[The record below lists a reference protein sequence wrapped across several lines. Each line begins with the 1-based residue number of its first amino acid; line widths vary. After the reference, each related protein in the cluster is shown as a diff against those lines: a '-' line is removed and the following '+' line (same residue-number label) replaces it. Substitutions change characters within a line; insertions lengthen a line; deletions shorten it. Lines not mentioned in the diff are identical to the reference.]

1 MRVSW
6 QEWFVWG
13 DTVGPL
19 APAVWDAWLVALSIV
34 IACAGGVAAMQLCAI
49 ARRPDAFGP
58 TVSRAAYAL
67 AALGMGSSVWGMH
80 FIGML
85 AVDIC
90 QPVRYDP
97 WITGLSMLP
106 ALIASWVGLRMY
118 ARPAPAVAGSAGP
131 PTRLRWPPILW
142 GGLWVGAGIG
152 TMHYSGMAAMRMES
166 TLRYDPMG
174 FALSIVVAVVLA
186 IIGLGAREWL
196 RHRGRMRGFQA
207 NLLAGLILG
216 LATVGMHY
224 TAMRASLFIG
234 PVDLAYPRWSNRQVE
249 LALAVAGAL
258 VVGFGF
264 SWGALGLLS
273 YRTLLQRLREREALL
288 STILDDMPLAVLR
301 LTVHDDGTTLPALA
315 SRAVQNLVGLPAE
328 GYLNRQWTLLQ
339 RIHPDDVT
347 AAHQAFNHALETQQP
362 QRFEARV
369 RHESAGW
376 RHALVLATCYR
387 NERQRHL
394 HIYALDI
401 TNEARI
407 SRERRTLLEAI
418 DHIACRAILST
429 DRRFVE
435 VNDTLAHA
443 LGYSAAELVGQPHA
457 AVWPEDEQAAQ
468 QYEQLWSALL
478 DGYEEQGFF
487 PRKRRDGSIVYLQGA
502 YRPLLDDDGRVRAV
516 LKIALDVTD
525 RERTVQTLEKTRA
538 QLQAALA
545 SRTAF
550 FASFSHEIRTPM
562 NAILGYAELLREALP
577 INSAEREQVDI
588 IVNAGR
594 SLLRI
599 LNDLLDAAKLE
610 RSEFKLA
617 PTPVVLPRLL
627 HGLISRFGVL
637 AQPKGLRLQLDVDD
651 ALPAC
656 IEADGDRLEQILSNL
671 IGNALKF
678 TERGHVT
685 VGARRADAQTLHL
698 WVEDSGIGIPKERQQ
713 AIFEPF
719 VQADAVTTRRYGGT
733 GLGMTI
739 VKRLVELMQGELSLQ
754 SEPGVGTRIDIR
766 LPLHVLPTH
775 DCAEAAPPHSPAA
788 AAPDAALPPLRVLAA
803 DDVEQNRTLLH
814 TLLTRWG
821 HAACVVDGG
830 EALLARY
837 AQDPAAW
844 DVVLLDLHMPELD
857 GLQTCQRLRALEH
870 ERGLRPIPVY
880 ALTAAV
886 MEEDRRA
893 AAQAGMDGFLEK
905 PIHPAALRHVLQA
918 AAERAGAV
926 MAAGSAGEGT
936 HTAPAPTAADKTAA
950 GPVVDAEQG
959 RALWHDDW
967 LPRVRQWWAEM
978 APQWAAMPTWD
989 RTAWHRCAGVA
1000 ANLGLAALAAA
1011 ARACEQ
1017 ALVRGEPAP
1026 VDAAQRAVHATAAW
1040 LQESDSSRASAAAPP
1055 AAPAADALSAP
1066 PAPAIVQRLRRAC
1079 QRGEVDEPALQA
1091 LRQTHPTVAQVLQQA
1106 LDNFDFDG
1114 ALRCLQNLG
1123 QETTDAAQP

>member
-1 MRVSW
+1 MRGIW
-6 QEWFVWG
+6 QEWFAWG
-13 DTVGPL
+13 DAVGPL
-19 APAVWDAWLVALSIV
+19 APAVWAPWLVALSVV

-58 TVSRAAYAL
+58 TVSRAAYVL

-118 ARPAPAVAGSAGP
+118 ARPAPAAAAVAGP
-131 PTRLRWPPILW
+131 PAGLRWPPILW
-142 GGLWVGAGIG
+142 GGLWLGAGIG
-152 TMHYSGMAAMRMES
+152 AMHYSGMAAMRMES
-166 TLRYDPMG
+166 ALRYNPVG

-196 RHRGRMRGFQA
+196 RHRQLVRGVKA

-234 PVDLAYPRWSNRQVE
+234 PVDLAYPRWSSWQVE
-249 LALAVAGAL
+249 LALAVAGTL

-273 YRTLLQRLREREALL
+273 YRTLLQRLRERETLL

-301 LTVHDDGTTLPALA
+301 LTVHDDGTIQPTLA
-315 SRAVQNLVGLPAE
+315 SRAVKNLVGLPVE
-328 GYLNRQWTLLQ
+328 GYLQRQWTLLQ
-339 RIHPDDVT
+339 RVHPDDLP
-347 AAHQAFNHALETQQP
+347 AAHEALDHALQTQQP
-362 QRFEARV
+362 QRIEARV
-369 RHESAGW
+369 RHETLGW
-376 RHALVLATCYR
+376 RQALVLATCYR
-387 NERQRHL
+387 NGHQRHL
-394 HIYALDI
+394 QIYALDI
-401 TNEARI
+401 TNEAHV

-418 DHIACRAILST
+418 DRIACRAIFST

-443 LGYSAAELVGQPHA
+443 LGYAPQELVGQPHA
-457 AVWPEDEQAAQ
+457 AVWPKHDDQ
-468 QYEQLWSALL
+468 QDEQLWDALL

-487 PRKRRDGSIVYLQGA
+487 PRKRRDGGIVYLQGA

-525 RERTVQTLEKTRA
+525 RERTVQALEKTRE

-550 FASFSHEIRTPM
+550 FASVSHEIRTPM

-577 INSAEREQVDI
+577 INGAEREQVDI

-594 SLLRI
+594 SLLRT

-610 RSEFKLA
+610 RGEFKLA
-617 PTPVVLPRLL
+617 PAPVALPRLL

-685 VGARRADAQTLHL
+685 VGARRADARILHL
-698 WVEDSGIGIPKERQQ
+698 WVEDTGIGIPKERQQ

-719 VQADAVTTRRYGGT
+719 VQAEAVTTRRYGGT

-739 VKRLVELMQGELSLQ
+739 VKRLVELMQGELTLQ

-766 LPLHVLPTH
+766 LPLCELPNH
-775 DCAEAAPPHSPAA
+775 GCDEEAEMHSPAA
-788 AAPDAALPPLRVLAA
+788 VAPDAVLRPLRVLAA
-803 DDVEQNRTLLH
+803 DDVEQNRTLLY

-821 HAACVVDGG
+821 HTACVVDGG
-830 EALLARY
+830 AALLERY

-857 GLQTCQRLRALEH
+857 GPQTCQRLRALEH
-870 ERGLRPIPVY
+870 ERGLQPIPVY

-886 MEEDRRA
+886 MDEDRRV

-905 PIHPAALRHVLQA
+905 PINPAVLRRVLQTVVGQ
-918 AAERAGAV
+918 AGTAK
-926 MAAGSAGEGT
+926 AAGSADES
-936 HTAPAPTAADKTAA
+936 APNAPTPAVADKTAA
-950 GPVVDAEQG
+950 GPVVDAEHG
-959 RALWHDDW
+959 RALWQDEW
-967 LPRVRQWWAEM
+967 LPRVHQWWAEM
-978 APQWAAMPTWD
+978 APQWSTMSTWD
-989 RTAWHRCAGVA
+989 RAAWHRCAGVA
-1000 ANLGLAALAAA
+1000 ANLGLVALADA

-1017 ALVRGEPAP
+1017 ALVRGNPPP

-1040 LQESDSSRASAAAPP
+1040 LQESDSSRAAAAPP
-1055 AAPAADALSAP
+1055 PAVPAADASSAP
-1066 PAPAIVQRLRRAC
+1066 PDPAIVQRLRRAC

-1091 LRQTHPTVAQVLQQA
+1091 LRQTHPTVAQALQPA
-1106 LDNFDFDG
+1106 LDDFDFDG

>member
-1 MRVSW
+1 MRGIW
-6 QEWFVWG
+6 QEWFAWG
-13 DTVGPL
+13 DAVGPL
-19 APAVWDAWLVALSIV
+19 APTVWDPWLVALSVV

-49 ARRPDAFGP
+49 VRRPDAFGP
-58 TVSRAAYAL
+58 TVSRAAYVL

-118 ARPAPAVAGSAGP
+118 ARPAPAVAAVADPPAG
-131 PTRLRWPPILW
+131 LRWPPILW
-142 GGLWVGAGIG
+142 GGLWLGAGIG
-152 TMHYSGMAAMRMES
+152 AMHYSGMAAMRMDS
-166 TLRYDPMG
+166 TLRYDPVG
-174 FALSIVVAVVLA
+174 FVLSIVVAVALA

-196 RHRGRMRGFQA
+196 RHRQLVRGVKA

-224 TAMRASLFIG
+224 TALRASLFIG
-234 PVDLAYPRWSNRQVE
+234 PVDLSYPRWSNRQVE
-249 LALAVAGAL
+249 LALAVAGTL

-273 YRTLLQRLREREALL
+273 YRTLLQRLRERESLL

-301 LTVHDDGTTLPALA
+301 LTVHDDGTTQPALA
-315 SRAVQNLVGLPAE
+315 SRAVRNLVGLPGE
-328 GYLNRQWTLLQ
+328 GYLQRQWTLLQ
-339 RIHPDDVT
+339 RVHPDDLP
-347 AAHQAFNHALETQQP
+347 AAHEAVDHALQTQQP
-362 QRFEARV
+362 QRIEARV
-369 RHESAGW
+369 RHETLGW
-376 RHALVLATCYR
+376 RQALVLATCYR
-387 NERQRHL
+387 NGHQRHL

-407 SRERRTLLEAI
+407 SRERRALLEAI
-418 DHIACRAILST
+418 DRIACRAILST

-443 LGYSAAELVGQPHA
+443 LGYAPQELVGQPHA
-457 AVWPEDEQAAQ
+457 GVWPDDAQSDQ
-468 QYEQLWSALL
+468 QYEQLWDALL

-525 RERTVQTLEKTRA
+525 RERTVQALEKTRE

-550 FASFSHEIRTPM
+550 FASVSHEIRTPM

-577 INSAEREQVDI
+577 THSAERGQVDI

-594 SLLRI
+594 SLLRT
-599 LNDLLDAAKLE
+599 LNDLLDATKLE
-610 RSEFKLA
+610 RGEFKLA
-617 PTPVVLPRLL
+617 PAPVALPRLL

-637 AQPKGLRLQLDVDD
+637 AQPKGLRLQLEVGDD
-651 ALPAC
+651 LPAC
-656 IEADGDRLEQILSNL
+656 IEADGDRLEQILNNL

-685 VGARRADAQTLHL
+685 VGARRADAHTLHL
-698 WVEDSGIGIPKERQQ
+698 WVEDTGIGIPKERQQ

-719 VQADAVTTRRYGGT
+719 VQAEAITTRRYGGT

-739 VKRLVELMQGELSLQ
+739 VKRLVELMQGELTLQ
-754 SEPGVGTRIDIR
+754 SEPDVGTRIDIR
-766 LPLHVLPTH
+766 LPLRELPS
-775 DCAEAAPPHSPAA
+775 DGCVEGAEMRSPTATT
-788 AAPDAALPPLRVLAA
+788 PDATLRPLRVLAA

-821 HAACVVDGG
+821 HTACVVDGG
-830 EALLARY
+830 AALLERY

-870 ERGLRPIPVY
+870 ERGLQPIPVY

-886 MEEDRRA
+886 ADEDRRA

-905 PIHPAALRHVLQA
+905 PINPAVLRRVLQA
-918 AAERAGAV
+918 AAQHRDAAPIAAVANGDRAAD
-926 MAAGSAGEGT
+926 
-936 HTAPAPTAADKTAA
+936 APAAVSDDAAR
-950 GPVVDAEQG
+950 PVVDAEQG
-959 RALWHDDW
+959 RALWQDEW
-967 LPRVRQWWAEM
+967 LPRVHQWWSEM

-989 RTAWHRCAGVA
+989 RAAWHRCAGVA
-1000 ANLGLAALAAA
+1000 ANLGLVALADA

-1017 ALVRGEPAP
+1017 ALVRGNSPP
-1026 VDAAQRAVHATAAW
+1026 VDSAQRAVHATVAW
-1040 LQESDSSRASAAAPP
+1040 LQESDSSRTAAATPP
-1055 AAPAADALSAP
+1055 AVPAADASSAP
-1066 PAPAIVQRLRRAC
+1066 PDPAIVQRLRRAC

-1091 LRQTHPTVAQVLQQA
+1091 LRQTHPTVAQALQQA
-1106 LDNFDFDG
+1106 LDDFDFDG
-1114 ALRCLQNLG
+1114 ALRCLRNLG
-1123 QETTDAAQP
+1123 QETTDADQP